1 MIMNHD
7 QKGQINKNK
16 DLIIITDIQGNN
28 DWIQPYVHSFSQ
40 QYNVILYDSL
50 ELASID
56 TTDISDEDIHKQF
69 VNGGVELAVK
79 NLIDKTQK
87 AYVVLGFS
95 IGGLIA
101 WKATLQ
107 TLQTT
112 HLIAI
117 SSTRLRFEH
126 QKPSCG
132 LHLFYGE
139 NDAYRPKEDWF
150 KNLNLSFEMIPNQGH
165 EVYKNTAWATYFIQ
179 YINNLR

>member
-7 QKGQINKNK
+7 QKGQTNNNK
-16 DLIIITDIQGNN
+16 DLIIITDMQGNN
-28 DWIQPYVHSFSQ
+28 DWILPYVYSFSQ
-40 QYNVILYDSL
+40 RFNVILYDSL

-56 TTDISDEDIHKQF
+56 TTDISDEAIHKQF

-87 AYVVLGFS
+87 AYIVLGFS

-101 WKATLQ
+101 WKAALQ
-107 TLQTT
+107 NLKIL
-112 HLIAI
+112 HLLAI

-126 QKPSCG
+126 QKPSCR

-139 NDAYRPKEDWF
+139 NDAYKPKEDWS
-150 KNLNLSFEMIPNQGH
+150 KKLNISFEMIPNQGH
-165 EVYKNTAWATYFIQ
+165 EVYKNTEWTTYLIQ
-179 YINNLR
+179 YINNLS